1 MFYTYMLYIYYLQ
14 NESLNKIGQQF
25 NQYKQ
30 KRITKPLNTQ
40 KSQKRMTLEIHVP
53 S

>member
-1 MFYTYMLYIYYLQ
+1 MFYIYYLL

-40 KSQKRMTLEIHVP
+40 KKSKTYDTRN